1 MLGKL
6 RAFYVGHRV
15 LLFKSKDHIKSIKRF
30 NLKGL
35 VTSATLGCE
44 DEMKRT
50 WNTPSGE
57 SELKIYNSLT
67 KEKVKI
73 AIGRICIKVNTP
85 SEAQSSLLTRG
96 LVDKIN

>member
-15 LLFKSKDHIKSIKRF
+15 LLFKSWDHIKSINRF

-35 VTSATLGCE
+35 VTSTTLACE
-44 DEMKRT
+44 NEMKRT
-50 WNTPSGE
+50 WNAPSGE

-85 SEAQSSLLTRG
+85 SEAQSSLVTGG